1 MSEITINIK
10 GPAELKLSLTLD
22 PSTTSVADLKSQ
34 IQEKTQIESERQR
47 LIYSGKVL
55 KDQDL
60 LNTYKIQNGHTLHLV
75 KGAAKPGAAAAA
87 AATTPAESAT
97 ARGVPSNLS
106 TGMQYTN
113 NPMAHL
119 ESIMGHGTGSINP
132 FAQMPGMS
140 DRNLNDPEAINNL
153 LQDPEVISRTMS
165 MMSPEMIDA
174 AIAANPQLAPMGPQ
188 LREMMTSPFFR
199 QMMSNPEMVRSLMQM
214 RGGAGGM
221 PGMPGLPG
229 MGNAAAGG
237 FPAPG
242 SYEGQNNTSESSN
255 TASGSTA
262 GANPAP
268 ANPFASL
275 FGGGAPPM
283 GGGANPFGMDPAM
296 LQSLLGGAAP
306 GGLGGFGSPS
316 AAPAA
321 PQDTRP
327 LEERYQ
333 SQLLQLNEMGLCD
346 PGQNI
351 RALSMTGGNVNAAV
365 ELIFSGRVP
374 PSS

>member
-1 MSEITINIK
+1 
-10 GPAELKLSLTLD
+10 
-22 PSTTSVADLKSQ
+22 
-34 IQEKTQIESERQR
+34 
-47 LIYSGKVL
+47 
-55 KDQDL
+55 
-60 LNTYKIQNGHTLHLV
+60 
-75 KGAAKPGAAAAA
+75 
-87 AATTPAESAT
+87 
-97 ARGVPSNLS
+97 
-106 TGMQYTN
+106 
-113 NPMAHL
+113 MAHL

-140 DRNLNDPEAINNL
+140 DRNLNDPEAINSL

-174 AIAANPQLAPMGPQ
+174 VRSERCSFVRTLIKRVCRVLSPINFSPRNMDDETFFLFLLVFTLTQAIAANPQLAPMGPQ

-306 GGLGGFGSPS
+306 GGFGGFGSPS

-365 ELIFSGRVP
+365 ELIFSGRE
-374 PSS
+374 SFLFTSNMDWMCAERIG